1 MLVPRIFASVFC
13 ALAMLNM
20 ESIARACASC
30 GSGGDD
36 PLILYP
42 NERIKDYF
50 GLSQS
55 SNFKNIDPDG
65 SESTSGGPNTKQT
78 FTLATGRAL
87 STRSFAAFT
96 VPYIRNLRDGKT
108 IAGVGDVSVAGRYS
122 AILQSI
128 DEPLIPQLQVL
139 FGYKVATGRST
150 HNSQE
155 LKTLMDVTGTGF
167 DEIKTG
173 IDIWWGISRIKPG
186 FSQLFLFPQA
196 KSFQG
201 VRHQPGNISRTTV
214 SLGYSWLDNW
224 KTTIGINREYRRSL
238 RVEGDEQTDSAQLN
252 HSLFFTSD
260 LMITGVDQIR
270 LSVSRLGAAFQNYST
285 SRSESFGLAYMHSY

>member
-201 VRHQPGNISRTTV
+201 VRHQPGNISRTTAA
-214 SLGYSWLDNW
+214 
-224 KTTIGINREYRRSL
+224 NRDPFCRRSRL
-238 RVEGDEQTDSAQLN
+238 AVYLFLCRKSLPSRCSCDHRNQTSKRKRAG
-252 HSLFFTSD
+252 S
-260 LMITGVDQIR
+260 
-270 LSVSRLGAAFQNYST
+270 
-285 SRSESFGLAYMHSY
+285 SESC